1 MPVYNVHSKEAMEI
15 TKDEDK
21 TTYTIGSSEEK
32 KDGMTEE
39 ERDKERAWEML
50 KNMGVIIN
58 KQGQGTTQGTQQG
71 DQ

>member
-1 MPVYNVHSKEAMEI
+1 MEI
-15 TKDEDK
+15 TKDKDK

-50 KNMGVIIN
+50 KNMGLIIN
-58 KQGQGTTQGTQQG
+58 KQEHGTTQGTQQG
-71 DQ
+71 GQ